1 MGEGNGDMARI
12 GLFYGSTSGKTR
24 KAAELIRQAL
34 GEDAVELHDVRE
46 ATADSLRQYDSL
58 ILGVPT
64 WHRGELQDDWEEFAH
79 ALEAMNLSSKT
90 VALFGLGDQASYP
103 DAFADALGTLYEHL
117 KRRGANVVG
126 RWPTEGYRFTESAA
140 VVDGAFIG
148 LVLDEENQPELT
160 EQRVQKWAEQIR
172 TPLA

>member
-34 GEDAVELHDVRE
+34 GEGAVELHDVRE

-103 DAFADALGTLYEHL
+103 DAFADALGGEPAGAH
-117 KRRGANVVG
+117 RGARAAVG
-126 RWPTEGYRFTESAA
+126 GADPDAVGIGRGQSDLSAKTCARCPSPAAYYGLECGRFSAA
-140 VVDGAFIG
+140 GS
-148 LVLDEENQPELT
+148 
-160 EQRVQKWAEQIR
+160 R
-172 TPLA
+172 